1 VVTGNP
7 YGVAPDS
14 LPFKGKTTM
23 QSKFMFYENFLRA
36 IEYLPEEDQGKA
48 CLALCHFGITGV
60 LPDDPVLKMF
70 CVGVSAS
77 VQKYQG
83 RGGKRD
89 GAGRKPQKSKEF
101 LTVEDNQNNQ
111 NNQNEQTETINRN
124 ININR
129 NFKPKTETETEVEI
143 KTQIYSPEFEE
154 LWKLYKPSSTSD
166 GHISPKGAKPDAY
179 KAYCKAQKQADAE
192 TIKTGV
198 LVYLQSCKETDTYT
212 SHLSTCLNKGYWV
225 IDENDLSL
233 QRKKQQVEIEN
244 RILKNQLE
252 NEKQNV

>member
-1 VVTGNP
+1 
-7 YGVAPDS
+7 
-14 LPFKGKTTM
+14 M
-23 QSKFMFYENFLRA
+23 QSKFMFYENFLKA
-36 IEYLPEEDQGKA
+36 IDCLPEDDQGKA
-48 CLALCHFGITGV
+48 CLALCRFGITGA
-60 LPDDPVLKMF
+60 LPNDPVLKMF

-89 GAGRKPQKSKEF
+89 GAGRKPQKSKDF

-111 NNQNEQTETINRN
+111 KNQKNQKNQNEQTETIN
-124 ININR
+124 INY
-129 NFKPKTETETEVEI
+129 KHKTETEGEI
-143 KTQIYSPEFEE
+143 KTKQYSPEFEE
-154 LWKLYKPSSTSD
+154 LWSLYKPSLTSD

-179 KAYCKAQKQADAE
+179 KAYCKAKKQADAE

-225 IDENDLSL
+225 IDENDISL

-244 RILKNQLE
+244 RILKNQLNRE
-252 NEKQNV
+252 RQNV